1 MNYRKPYN
9 GSKKRLSVIKR
20 TVNLEEK
27 ETKKKMILGMKAIL
41 KAKENQI
48 NTIDFLNI

>member
-9 GSKKRLSVIKR
+9 GSKKRLSDIKR

-27 ETKKKMILGMKAIL
+27 ETKKENDIRDESHFKSK
-41 KAKENQI
+41 KNQI
-48 NTIDFLNI
+48 NTIDF